1 MCVEGGRGEIVC
13 VCVCVS
19 VRQCMRIVY
28 IKVTTKCVYYGR
40 KSKTTP
46 TPHPPLPNQ
55 STSVV
60 VQWLAVQ
67 EEEDGVP

>member
-1 MCVEGGRGEIVC
+1 
-13 VCVCVS
+13 
-19 VRQCMRIVY
+19 MRIVY

>member
-1 MCVEGGRGEIVC
+1 MCVC
-13 VCVCVS
+13 VCVCV
-19 VRQCMRIVY
+19 CIVY

-40 KSKTTP
+40 KSKTT
-46 TPHPPLPNQ
+46 TIPHPPLPNQ